1 MLSIATK
8 NGIMVDVPEIDEED
22 TSKKFTI
29 TDNPKDIKS
38 FLHENGYVVVKSA
51 FTSEIVDEL
60 NEHWNQEVKKSSRAI
75 YRQATGKLEKN
86 VFSTQGWVMNPILNL
101 QSLDPRYFGGLR
113 ACFRKKMCGTSLV
126 SGLFSTIL
134 SDKPLVVQSM
144 YFEGNSVTWEHQDSY
159 YLDSDPNGSLYGAWI
174 AMENIDADAGRF
186 FVVPKTQRF
195 DLSRVSKENLI
206 VTNHDKY
213 IDSIVNY
220 ISNKNLQPIA
230 PLLEKGDL
238 LIWHSLTIHGS
249 LKSTSLTR
257 SRRSI
262 TMHIM
267 PTSLRFMSLRLRSYR
282 CKAFLQNGFNIF
294 APKDQSKTLSR
305 LTLFLEQRF
314 PRSFEF
320 IRRKVIQLLHK
331 LS

>member
-113 ACFRKKMCGTSLV
+113 ACFREKCAELHWYQACSQQSFQISQWSFKAC
-126 SGLFSTIL
+126 IL
-134 SDKPLVVQSM
+134 R
-144 YFEGNSVTWEHQDSY
+144 E
-159 YLDSDPNGSLYGAWI
+159 
-174 AMENIDADAGRF
+174 
-186 FVVPKTQRF
+186 TQ
-195 DLSRVSKENLI
+195 
-206 VTNHDKY
+206 
-213 IDSIVNY
+213 
-220 ISNKNLQPIA
+220 
-230 PLLEKGDL
+230 
-238 LIWHSLTIHGS
+238 
-249 LKSTSLTR
+249 
-257 SRRSI
+257 
-262 TMHIM
+262 
-267 PTSLRFMSLRLRSYR
+267 
-282 CKAFLQNGFNIF
+282 
-294 APKDQSKTLSR
+294 
-305 LTLFLEQRF
+305 
-314 PRSFEF
+314 
-320 IRRKVIQLLHK
+320 
-331 LS
+331 

>member
-1 MLSIATK
+1 M
-8 NGIMVDVPEIDEED
+8 
-22 TSKKFTI
+22 
-29 TDNPKDIKS
+29 
-38 FLHENGYVVVKSA
+38 
-51 FTSEIVDEL
+51 
-60 NEHWNQEVKKSSRAI
+60 
-75 YRQATGKLEKN
+75 
-86 VFSTQGWVMNPILNL
+86 
-101 QSLDPRYFGGLR
+101 
-113 ACFRKKMCGTSLV
+113 
-126 SGLFSTIL
+126 
-134 SDKPLVVQSM
+134 
-144 YFEGNSVTWEHQDSY
+144 TWEHQDSY

-213 IDSIVNY
+213 IDSIVKY
-220 ISNKNLQPIA
+220 ISNNNLQPIA